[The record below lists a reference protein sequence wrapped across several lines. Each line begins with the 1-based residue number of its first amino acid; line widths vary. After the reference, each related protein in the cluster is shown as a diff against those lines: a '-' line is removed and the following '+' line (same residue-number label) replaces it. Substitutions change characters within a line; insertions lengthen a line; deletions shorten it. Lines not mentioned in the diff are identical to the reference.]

1 MVGPQKG
8 GLGNVKESQVKDL
21 RIQYYKSSS
30 DSKPEL
36 AVKIPFSVLHIAV
49 SFLPKKLSALLEK
62 EGIDISQSK
71 DLVKEKELVGT
82 IIEIENING
91 KIAISVD

>member
-1 MVGPQKG
+1 
-8 GLGNVKESQVKDL
+8 VKNLK
-21 RIQYYKSSS
+21 IQFFKSLS

-36 AVKIPFSVLHIAV
+36 GVKIPFSVLHIAV

-71 DLVKEKELVGT
+71 DLVKEKEVVGT
-82 IIEIENING
+82 IIEIEDIHG
-91 KIAISVD
+91 RIIIAVE